1 MHTIVNYTLIT
12 ELIDFEPEILVLID
26 ILNYDEK
33 FKTSLIANL
42 AVTGTV

>member
-42 AVTGTV
+42 AVAGSV